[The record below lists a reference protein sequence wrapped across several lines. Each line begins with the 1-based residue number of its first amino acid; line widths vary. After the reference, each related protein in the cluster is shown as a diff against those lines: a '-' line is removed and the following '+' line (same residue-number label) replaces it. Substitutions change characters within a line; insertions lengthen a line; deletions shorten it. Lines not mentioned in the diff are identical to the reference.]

1 MASDKPI
8 VKALP
13 VLFGFFVMGFCD
25 LVGISSSYVKQ
36 DFALSDTLSNLL
48 PAMVFLWFAVF
59 SVPTGLFMNKI
70 GRKNTVTLSMVITIV
85 ALIVPLVTYDF
96 VMVLI
101 AFALLGIGN
110 TILQVSLNPLVSN
123 VVKPERL
130 TSSLTL
136 GQFIKAI
143 SSFSGP
149 VIAGTAAY
157 TLGNWKLTF
166 PIFAV
171 ITLIS
176 TLWLIFTSIE
186 REETTVITTSFGAS
200 FKLLGDRTILFL
212 FLGILFVVGVDVGMN
227 TATPKFLMERTGMAL
242 EKAGLGTSLYFA
254 ARTAGA
260 LTGAILLVKFSS
272 KKFFRISMITA
283 IAALLIMILLKN
295 TIGIFIMVA
304 VIGFT
309 IANIFSI
316 IFSIAL
322 QKMPSRANEISGLMT
337 MGVAGGAIFP
347 LLMGVMADIMG
358 QTGALLVILGC
369 MVYLLAAAFLIKSEV
384 K

>member
-322 QKMPSRANEISGLMT
+322 QKMPSRANEISGLMI